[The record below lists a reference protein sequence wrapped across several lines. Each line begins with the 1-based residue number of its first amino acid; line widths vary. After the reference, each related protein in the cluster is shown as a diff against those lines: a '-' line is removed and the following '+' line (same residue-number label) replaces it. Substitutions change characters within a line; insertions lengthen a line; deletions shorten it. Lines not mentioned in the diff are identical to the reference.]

1 MPHDDL
7 QKERG
12 ESWPIRAL
20 PLAMALTEKNPKLA
34 LSERV
39 KELTCLY
46 SIARLAVQTDL
57 SLDETMQRIA
67 GLLPPAW
74 QFPEIASARITVEGC
89 SFSTPGFRTGRFCQR
104 ADIVVAGETCGE
116 VLVVYHEARPEAGE
130 EGPFLPEE
138 RSLLDAV
145 ARELSLI
152 VERRR
157 AARQRSNLTEK
168 LDHADRLATIGQ
180 LAAGVAHE
188 LNEPLAGVLGLAQ
201 LARKAEDLP
210 APVARDLDTIIK
222 VTLHAR
228 EIIRN
233 LLLFARRM
241 PAAKAAVRLNEL
253 VEDVLPLLASRHAR
267 FGITLV
273 KVLEEDLP
281 DLTADPAQIREVL
294 VNLAVN
300 AFQAMP
306 RGGTLEVRTSSEAD
320 HVSLVVVDTGIGM
333 SEEVQRRLYA
343 PFFTTKDIGEG
354 TGLGLAVV
362 SGIVSSHGGTIS
374 VESEVG
380 RGSRFE
386 VRLPRTPRVPA
397 QATAPGETR
406 G

>member
-1 MPHDDL
+1 MPLDDL
-7 QKERG
+7 QKGRG
-12 ESWPIRAL
+12 EPWPIRAL
-20 PLAMALTEKNPKLA
+20 PLAVPLTEKDPELA

-57 SLDETMQRIA
+57 SLDETMQRIV

-89 SFSTPGFRTGRFCQR
+89 SFSTPGFRTGRFRQR

-116 VLVVYHEARPEAGE
+116 VLVVYREARPEAG

-145 ARELSLI
+145 ASELSLI

-210 APVARDLDTIIK
+210 APVARDLDKIIK

-241 PAAKAAVRLNEL
+241 PAAKATVRLNEL
-253 VEDVLPLLASRHAR
+253 VEDVLPLLASRHTR
-267 FGITLV
+267 SGITLV

-320 HVSLVVVDTGIGM
+320 HVSLVVTDTGMGM

-362 SGIVSSHGGTIS
+362 SGIVSSHGGTIR

-386 VRLPRTPRVPA
+386 VRLPRTPHVPA
-397 QATAPGETR
+397 EAAAPGETR